1 MKRPIAHRALAGLAF
16 ALLALAGC
24 KDRSGEAAAAAST
37 PITPSLIPA
46 PADLQTSA
54 GTFAIDGDT
63 RLFAEGDAATRVAQ
77 QFSAYLQSAG
87 ASALKTTGED
97 GKGLIRFV
105 LEAAGAEGTSPE
117 AYTLDVT
124 PDGVTVKAY
133 DERGL
138 FYGAV
143 TLWQLVTQGD
153 KGRVTLPAL
162 HIEDAPRFTWRGFML
177 DPARH
182 FQQVEDVKKIIDAM
196 ALHKL

>member
-24 KDRSGEAAAAAST
+24 KDRTGEAAAAAST

-46 PADLQTSA
+46 PVDLQTSA

-97 GKGLIRFV
+97 GKGLMRF
-105 LEAAGAEGTSPE
+105 LLDASGAE
-117 AYTLDVT
+117 
-124 PDGVTVKAY
+124 
-133 DERGL
+133 
-138 FYGAV
+138 
-143 TLWQLVTQGD
+143 
-153 KGRVTLPAL
+153 
-162 HIEDAPRFTWRGFML
+162 
-177 DPARH
+177 
-182 FQQVEDVKKIIDAM
+182 
-196 ALHKL
+196 